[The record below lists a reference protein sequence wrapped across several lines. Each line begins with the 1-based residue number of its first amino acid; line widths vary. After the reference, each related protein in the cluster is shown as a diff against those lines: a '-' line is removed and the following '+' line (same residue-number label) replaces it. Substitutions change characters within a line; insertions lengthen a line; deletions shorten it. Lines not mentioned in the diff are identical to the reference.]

1 MAGLTFKAAL
11 TQSDTTRAEVGRY
24 FRVNCTVAGDVKVTT
39 PSGDD
44 VYTVAVGTSFFPV
57 AVIRVWTTG
66 TTATGTY
73 ANYA

>member
-1 MAGLTFKAAL
+1 MAGLTFKASL
-11 TQSDTTRAEVGRY
+11 TQSDSTRVDPGRY
-24 FRVNCTVAGDVKVTT
+24 LRINCTVAGDVKVTT

-44 VYTVAVGTSFFPV
+44 TYTVATGTSFFPV
-57 AVIRVWTTG
+57 ACIRVWSTG